1 MTSVQGAELEQAPA
15 KPAPSMNFVP
25 HTEVTVDS
33 APGRSTASP
42 CVDAVTVI
50 FGLLLK
56 SQSAGPLSPA
66 GPSTVI
72 PSALAC
78 CISAFSELSSVG
90 KKFAS
95 QLP

>member
-33 APGRSTASP
+33 APVRSTASP

-56 SQSAGPLSPA
+56 SQSAGPVSPA
-66 GPSTVI
+66 GASTVM

-78 CISAFSELSSVG
+78 CIRNWRELSSVEE
-90 KKFAS
+90 KFAS
-95 QLP
+95 QFP